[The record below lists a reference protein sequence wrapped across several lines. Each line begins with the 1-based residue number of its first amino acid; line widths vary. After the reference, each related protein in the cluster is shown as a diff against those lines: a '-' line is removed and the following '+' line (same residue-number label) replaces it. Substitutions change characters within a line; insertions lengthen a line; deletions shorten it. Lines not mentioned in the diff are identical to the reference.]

1 MCSDPF
7 HRLMHSPN
15 CLLKK
20 TNHGVLFT
28 TLAEQQ
34 RAHRPAITVNASEL
48 DSSCSR
54 QEVERCLV
62 LLGGLEGQIMSAM
75 PSCVAY
81 PHYGE
86 RGRTT
91 WNLPKLPEGCQG
103 VPKRHLYRLGNHG
116 SGNRGWHAEMVRC
129 ADLCGCVGVNFCH

>member
-48 DSSCSR
+48 DSPCSS

-62 LLGGLEGQIMSAM
+62 LLGGLEEQIMPAM
-75 PSCVAY
+75 PSCVRPHGTY
-81 PHYGE
+81 P
-86 RGRTT
+86 
-91 WNLPKLPEGCQG
+91 NCPKVVKVSQKGISIALVTMDPGTVAG
-103 VPKRHLYRLGNHG
+103 TPKWSVALT
-116 SGNRGWHAEMVRC
+116 C
-129 ADLCGCVGVNFCH
+129 ADV